1 MADNV
6 FLSQLI
12 QSGPDAQSNLYRAK
26 FTLEGEFENKE
37 DNQELI
43 DKKIF
48 LPVRLTKYSSP
59 ARSIQTASLPYQNI
73 SIQIPVASST
83 LENKLSLT
91 FRLDAGYKLYEL
103 LRTSLPLNSW
113 GGFNSPME
121 SIADR
126 YKERTWKIEV
136 IAYSGNGGTE
146 SAMYEET
153 PGKGTA
159 SWTYFNC
166 KLLNLPSLGY
176 GYGSTNSLEV
186 SCDFLYERCEEG
198 PTGYTGLQQSQG
210 LLSPN
215 LISQY

>member
-26 FTLEGEFENKE
+26 FTLTGDVLKNERNTIDEG
-37 DNQELI
+37 I
-43 DKKIF
+43 Y
-48 LPVRLTKYSSP
+48 LPVRLTKYNSP
-59 ARSIQTASLPYQNI
+59 ARSIQTVPLPYQNI

-91 FRLDAGYKLYEL
+91 FRLDAGYRLYEL
-103 LRTSLPLNSW
+103 LKTSLPLNSR
-113 GGFNSPME
+113 GE
-121 SIADR
+121 SSSTAESVANK
-126 YKERTWKIEV
+126 YGKRTWKIEV
-136 IAYSGNGGTE
+136 DAYSGDEGLESTMYKDIPGEGTVN
-146 SAMYEET
+146 
-153 PGKGTA
+153 
-159 SWTYFNC
+159 WTYLNC

-176 GYGSTNSLEV
+176 GYGSTSSLEV

-198 PTGYTGLQQSQG
+198 PTKSAGIA
-210 LLSPN
+210 SPN

>member
-26 FTLEGEFENKE
+26 FTLTGDTLKSSQDTVDGESG
-37 DNQELI
+37 I
-43 DKKIF
+43 Y
-48 LPVRLTKYSSP
+48 LPVRLTKYNSP
-59 ARSIQTASLPYQNI
+59 TRSIQTASLPYQNI

-103 LRTSLPLNSW
+103 LRTSLPLNSL
-113 GGFNSPME
+113 GGFNSPTE

-136 IAYSGNGGTE
+136 IAYSGSEGTE
-146 SAMYEET
+146 SAMYEKT

-186 SCDFLYERCEEG
+186 SCDFLYEKCLEG
-198 PTGYTGLQQSQG
+198 LTKFTG
-210 LLSPN
+210 LLSSN
-215 LISQY
+215 LSAPYLSIKGN

>member
-26 FTLEGEFENKE
+26 FTLVGDVLKSKQDTVDGEKGIC
-37 DNQELI
+37 LS
-43 DKKIF
+43 
-48 LPVRLTKYSSP
+48 VRLTKYNSP
-59 ARSIQTASLPYQNI
+59 ARSIQTVSLSYQNI
-73 SIQIPVASST
+73 NIQIPVASST

-103 LRTSLPLNSW
+103 LKTSLPINNL
-113 GGFNSPME
+113 GGFNLTEE
-121 SIADR
+121 SIANK
-126 YKERTWKIEV
+126 YNKRTWNIV
-136 IAYSGNGGTE
+136 VNAYSGSEGEG
-146 SAMYEET
+146 SAMYKET
-153 PGKGTA
+153 PGEGVM
-159 SWTYFNC
+159 SWTYLNC

-176 GYGSTNSLEV
+176 GYGSTSSLEV

-198 PTGYTGLQQSQG
+198 PTKSAGIA
-210 LLSPN
+210 SPN

>member
-26 FTLEGEFENKE
+26 FTLIGDALKSEQNT
-37 DNQELI
+37 I
-43 DKKIF
+43 DEKIY

-59 ARSIQTASLPYQNI
+59 ARSIQTVSLPYQNI

-103 LRTSLPLNSW
+103 LKTSLPLNSW
-113 GGFNSPME
+113 GE
-121 SIADR
+121 SGSTTQSITDK
-126 YKERTWKIEV
+126 YENRTWKIEV
-136 IAYSGNGGTE
+136 NAYSGSGGSE
-146 SAMYEET
+146 SNMYKDTSEV
-153 PGKGTA
+153 GIIN
-159 SWTYFNC
+159 WTYLNC

-176 GYGSTNSLEV
+176 GYSGTSSMEV

-198 PTGYTGLQQSQG
+198 PAATGGLS
-210 LLSPN
+210 SSN
-215 LISQY
+215 LISKY

>member
-26 FTLEGEFENKE
+26 FTLTGGTLKSSQDTVDGESG
-37 DNQELI
+37 I
-43 DKKIF
+43 Y
-48 LPVRLTKYSSP
+48 LPVRLTKYNSP
-59 ARSIQTASLPYQNI
+59 TRSIQTASLPYQNI

-103 LRTSLPLNSW
+103 LKTSLPINNL
-113 GGFNSPME
+113 GGFNSTTE
-121 SIADR
+121 SIATR
-126 YKERTWKIEV
+126 YEKRLWEIKIS
-136 IAYSGNGGTE
+136 AYSGSEEEG
-146 SAMYEET
+146 SAMYRET
-153 PGKGTA
+153 PGEGVM

>member
-26 FTLEGEFENKE
+26 FTLVGDVLKSKQDTVDGEKG
-37 DNQELI
+37 I
-43 DKKIF
+43 C
-48 LPVRLTKYSSP
+48 LPVRLTKYNSP
-59 ARSIQTASLPYQNI
+59 ARSIQTVPLPYQNI

-91 FRLDAGYKLYEL
+91 FRLDAGYRLYEL
-103 LRTSLPLNSW
+103 LKTSLPLNSW
-113 GGFNSPME
+113 GE
-121 SIADR
+121 SSSTAESVANK
-126 YKERTWKIEV
+126 YGKRTWKIEV
-136 IAYSGNGGTE
+136 DAYSGDEGLESTMYKDIPGEGTVN
-146 SAMYEET
+146 
-153 PGKGTA
+153 
-159 SWTYFNC
+159 WTYFNC

-176 GYGSTNSLEV
+176 GYGSTSSLEV

-198 PTGYTGLQQSQG
+198 PTKSAGIA
-210 LLSPN
+210 SPN